1 MADSNSTIKLTTGQ
15 VIMVPMSLDELR
27 HELDR
32 TIAPRKAPFMKIQ
45 RADGSVFLINVNQIA
60 EIE

>member
-1 MADSNSTIKLTTGQ
+1 MADSSSTIRLTTGR
-15 VIMVPMSLDELR
+15 VITVPMSLDDLR
-27 HELDR
+27 REVDHVFGR
-32 TIAPRKAPFMKIQ
+32 RKAPFMKIQ